1 MNFMMSLQVYDIN
14 VVFLKGRKGSKLNCD
29 SEQWTCLIIFGRTEP
44 QFQSRLSPQSQS
56 KIWLKSIL
64 KLKETDSL
72 NCVKVND
79 NNNWW

>member
-29 SEQWTCLIIFGRTEP
+29 SEQWTCLIIFGSTD
-44 QFQSRLSPQSQS
+44 RLSPQSQS

-64 KLKETDSL
+64 KLEET
-72 NCVKVND
+72 KTIH
-79 NNNWW
+79 